1 MNNKNNN
8 QQNKGNWQ
16 IPIAITCML
25 LGIVVTMQFKMQEKA
40 GFPQISNNRYD
51 VIKMVHERE
60 FQKNKLE
67 KDLEQKKKELSNFEQ
82 AAGSKEDIL
91 KAMQNQLDM
100 VRTEA
105 GYTDVKGP
113 GIIVELADSVKR
125 PAPKDDPFFFIVH
138 DVDIATLVNEL
149 WASGAEAISVNGQR
163 IVVNT
168 SIRCVG
174 PTVLVNSVRLAS
186 PYKIIAIGPSKDLD
200 GALKTP
206 GGFVDYMTPSTN
218 QGVSVSINKYDN
230 LEISGFKGSMIL
242 RYAVPVGAEK

>member
-1 MNNKNNN
+1 MNNKKN
-8 QQNKGNWQ
+8 QHNTGNWQ

-40 GFPQISNNRYD
+40 GFPQLSNNRND
-51 VIKMVHERE
+51 MIKMVHELE

-91 KAMQNQLDM
+91 KAMQNQLDAI
-100 VRTEA
+100 RTEA

-113 GIIVELADSVKR
+113 GIIVELSDSAKR

-168 SIRCVG
+168 AIRCVG
-174 PTVLVNSVRLAS
+174 PTILINSVRLAS
-186 PYKIIAIGPSKDLD
+186 PYKVIAIGPSKDLE

-218 QGVSVSINKYDN
+218 QGVNLSINKYDN

-242 RYAVPVGAEK
+242 RYAVPTGAEK